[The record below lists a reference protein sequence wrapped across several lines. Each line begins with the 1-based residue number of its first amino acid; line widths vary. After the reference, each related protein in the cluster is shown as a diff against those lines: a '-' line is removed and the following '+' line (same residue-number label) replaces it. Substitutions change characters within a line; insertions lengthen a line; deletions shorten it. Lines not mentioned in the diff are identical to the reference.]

1 MENPELMILGVK
13 NTETTNPV
21 DEYCKSVNVLDTV
34 MELFRISVIV
44 VMMMIHLSRKSNEKL
59 NKK

>member
-21 DEYCKSVNVLDTV
+21 DEYC
-34 MELFRISVIV
+34 
-44 VMMMIHLSRKSNEKL
+44 EKCECFGHGHGTIPNICDCCDDDDPICL
-59 NKK
+59 GNPMRS